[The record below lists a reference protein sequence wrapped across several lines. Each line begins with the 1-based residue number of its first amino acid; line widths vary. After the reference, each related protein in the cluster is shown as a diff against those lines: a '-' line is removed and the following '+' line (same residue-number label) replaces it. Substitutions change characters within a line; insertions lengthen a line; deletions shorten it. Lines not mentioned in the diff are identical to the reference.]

1 MDEDQRVWAA
11 MIFPTGVTEVFGA
24 LRGSVRRYWMR
35 LDAQQEVEHWIT
47 EMKLGPLR
55 WQTIDD
61 QIAIGCCDAHV
72 FVVRSILLPRGD
84 PPGLARI
91 SRARPVPSRAGRFPP
106 IRRVFGCC
114 GIPLIFDCSGRFNS
128 LIGRKIRL
136 IRQVTNF
143 QSKPLKCSPIL
154 VGCRAVRRRNTRFSL
169 YLDAR
174 DRWTGAKCALAP
186 TRRSELMSA
195 LR

>member
-84 PPGLARI
+84 PPAWRGFLKPGRCLQELVA
-91 SRARPVPSRAGRFPP
+91 SRQFA
-106 IRRVFGCC
+106 VF
-114 GIPLIFDCSGRFNS
+114 
-128 LIGRKIRL
+128 
-136 IRQVTNF
+136 
-143 QSKPLKCSPIL
+143 
-154 VGCRAVRRRNTRFSL
+154 
-169 YLDAR
+169 
-174 DRWTGAKCALAP
+174 
-186 TRRSELMSA
+186 SA
-195 LR
+195 AAEFH